1 MKCKCLI
8 VSLAFFLIPFQI
20 IVNNDECEENSD
32 KYLTYKTYP
41 NTNDT
46 ASMFSQFNSFSDLLI
61 SSSKNCSLIYN
72 ITSYLDFLPH
82 VPCILDISVKKL
94 FTRQQ
99 LIAIDTVSITNL
111 IGFDIHAS
119 PVQFPSKLFRK
130 RTILQIFTSHLEF
143 YSNQHH
149 IDSSSG
155 SECNLDT
162 YNNEF
167 NFLNSF
173 YIVIFNNIVF
183 PKHICPLA
191 FKGSNITHIEFADVT
206 NSFLRLNLL
215 NFYIL
220 NRTQSILSLT
230 KSIKIVLLKLIYVK
244 LDENLLSKQLF
255 KYITFLRIH
264 GVLQGIESDL
274 FKEFTVLK
282 NIDFQLDNFKEFFH
296 SGIKWMICLN
306 KNVRYTN
313 ETEIIYQDL
322 IILRFNYLK
331 KEVSF
336 DPIYEYP
343 DEDVCLFKEFPHE
356 RLVFPLIV
364 SGKQLNC
371 TCTLMWLQLN
381 SHIYEGKVSFFS
393 NLIDLNAMLYFKVV
407 INIRD

>member
-8 VSLAFFLIPFQI
+8 VYLAFLLISFQI
-20 IVNNDECEENSD
+20 IVNDDDCEENSS

-41 NTNDT
+41 NTNDM
-46 ASMFSQFNSFSDLLI
+46 ASMFSRFNSFSDL
-61 SSSKNCSLIYN
+61 SFSNSNNCSLIYN
-72 ITSYLDFLPH
+72 ITSYLEFLPRL
-82 VPCILDISVKKL
+82 PCILDISVKKL
-94 FTRQQ
+94 FSRQQ
-99 LIAIDTVSITNL
+99 IIAIDTVSITNL

-119 PVQFPSKLFRK
+119 PLQLPSKLIRK
-130 RTILQIFTSHLEF
+130 RTILQIFTSYLEF
-143 YSNQHH
+143 YSNKHH
-149 IDSSSG
+149 INSSSG
-155 SECNLDT
+155 AECNLDM

-173 YIVIFNNIVF
+173 YIVIFNNIVY
-183 PKHICPLA
+183 PKFICPLA

-220 NRTQSILSLT
+220 NRTQSILSIT

-244 LDENLLSKQLF
+244 LDEKLFSKSLF

-264 GVLQGIESDL
+264 GVLRGIESDL
-274 FKEFTVLK
+274 FKEFIVLK

-306 KNVRYTN
+306 KNVRYSN
-313 ETEIIYQDL
+313 ETEIIYKEM
-322 IILRFNYLK
+322 IMLRFNYLK

-371 TCTLMWLQLN
+371 TCTLMWLQSN
-381 SHIYEGKVSFFS
+381 SQIYEGKVVFFK
-393 NLIDLNAMLYFKVV
+393 FKSL
-407 INIRD
+407 